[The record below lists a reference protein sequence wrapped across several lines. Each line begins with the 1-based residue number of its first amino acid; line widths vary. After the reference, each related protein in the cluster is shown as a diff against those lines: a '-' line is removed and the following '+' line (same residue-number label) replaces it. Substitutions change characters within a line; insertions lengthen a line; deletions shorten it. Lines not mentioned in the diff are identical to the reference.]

1 MFDKVEDQTVPEE
14 ATRVSFK
21 LAIKC
26 FPLLGYNKIDTVAE
40 AKEKQCVKD
49 PLILFVLRKG
59 SNVGNRK
66 LRV

>member
-1 MFDKVEDQTVPEE
+1 
-14 ATRVSFK
+14 
-21 LAIKC
+21 
-26 FPLLGYNKIDTVAE
+26 VAE

-59 SNVGNRK
+59 SNVGHRQ